1 MEFGVA
7 FTAVQD
13 LAELYRVLSATD
25 ADAILELAIVAAVDA
40 SCTPS
45 PRLRLSSE
53 TRNLGS
59 TGDGFFFKQE
69 MGVRHPCVCL
79 QSSPVPGQVSGC
91 EREWFGGHGW
101 REVGRLQR

>member
-40 SCTPS
+40 NCTPS

-59 TGDGFFFKQE
+59 TGDGLFCQA
-69 MGVRHPCVCL
+69 GHGGRHPCVCV

-91 EREWFGGHGW
+91 EREWFGGRGW